1 MKGRAA
7 AAALVLAAALA
18 VPGRAGAA
26 DFESIQSVGAAPAG
40 RPSGGAARQAA
51 LEAGV
56 REGVLQVASEVAQ
69 ETGPPPDPAALKNAL
84 GSDLESYAVRFH
96 IVEDRGEHPALLIQ
110 EPGVD
115 REYEV
120 LVDVEVDRGSIRS
133 RLAKAGLVKA
143 APPPTARHS
152 LEVDLEGIQSYGT
165 WEQLRRALGERGG
178 SVRPVEFSHGRVLA
192 RVDTD
197 EAPDALVERLR
208 HSVGDSM
215 GLALRGAEGERVR
228 IDVTPGSSA
237 SHPAPPAS
245 PASSPQPTAP
255 PPPGATPEPPSQAP

>member
-1 MKGRAA
+1 
-7 AAALVLAAALA
+7 V
-18 VPGRAGAA
+18 GAA
-26 DFESIQSVGAAPAG
+26 DLESIQSVGAAAAG
-40 RPSGGAARQAA
+40 GPSGGAARQAA

-56 REGVLQVASEVAQ
+56 REGVLQVAAEVAQ
-69 ETGPPPDPAALKNAL
+69 ETGPPPDPAALKSAL
-84 GSDLESYAVRFH
+84 GSDLEIYAVRFH

-143 APPPTARHS
+143 APPPPTAHRS
-152 LEVDLEGIQSYGT
+152 LEIDLEGIQSYGT

-197 EAPDALVERLR
+197 EAPEALVERLR

-215 GLALRGAEGERVR
+215 GLALRSAEGQQVR
-228 IDVTPGSSA
+228 IEVTPGSSS
-237 SHPAPPAS
+237 SHAAPPAS
-245 PASSPQPTAP
+245 PAPAPPPTAP
-255 PPPGATPEPPSQAP
+255 PRPGATPEPPSKAP